1 MRGDPRATR
10 RQVLR
15 LGSCGCGDEGERQE
29 GPASHDKLLSG
40 GAVTVLSGGGSVT
53 SANPRYIHH
62 AEPPSRHVA
71 RDPARVAACPPLQ
84 AHCRTRRRARCCSP
98 GCDNSTEVTLMRP
111 LLLVALVSVLT
122 TDRALG
128 QQAVKYVRYSHAGRV
143 AYGLL
148 EGDRVRE
155 LSGGLFSNPRP
166 TGRTARLGDVKI
178 LAPVEPSKVIAV
190 GLNYKSHLGERPT
203 ATYPGPVSYTHLTL
217 PTSDL

>member
-53 SANPRYIHH
+53 SANPRYIDH

-84 AHCRTRRRARCCSP
+84 AHCRTLSLIHISEPTR
-98 GCDNSTEVTLMRP
+98 
-111 LLLVALVSVLT
+111 LLSISY
-122 TDRALG
+122 
-128 QQAVKYVRYSHAGRV
+128 AVFCLK
-143 AYGLL
+143 
-148 EGDRVRE
+148 
-155 LSGGLFSNPRP
+155 
-166 TGRTARLGDVKI
+166 
-178 LAPVEPSKVIAV
+178 
-190 GLNYKSHLGERPT
+190 
-203 ATYPGPVSYTHLTL
+203 
-217 PTSDL
+217 